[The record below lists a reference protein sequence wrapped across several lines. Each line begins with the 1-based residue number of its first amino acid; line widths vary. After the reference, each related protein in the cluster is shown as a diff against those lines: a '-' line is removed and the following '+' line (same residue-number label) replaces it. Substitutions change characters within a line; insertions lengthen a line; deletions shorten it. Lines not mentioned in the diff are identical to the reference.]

1 VTALRIATADDADA
15 IWAVL
20 EPMIRAGETYAL
32 DRTMSRDAALAYWM
46 GADKQTLVA
55 IDAAGLVLGTYYC
68 RANQAGGGAH
78 VANCGY
84 VVAAHAAGRGVAR
97 AMAQDS
103 FARAGALG
111 FTAMQFNFVVSSNAA
126 AVALW
131 QKLGFAVVGRLPGAF
146 DHPTLGLVDALV
158 MHRAL

>member
-1 VTALRIATADDADA
+1 MATAHDADA

-20 EPMIRAGETYAL
+20 EPVIRAGETYAL
-32 DRTMSRDAALAYWM
+32 DRAMPREAALAYWM

-55 IDAAGLVLGTYYC
+55 VDAAETVLGTYYC

-84 VVAAHAAGRGVAR
+84 MVAADAGGRGVAR
-97 AMAQDS
+97 AMAEDS
-103 FARAGALG
+103 FTRARAQG
-111 FTAMQFNFVVSSNAA
+111 FTAMQFNFVVASNIP

-131 QKLGFAVVGRLPGAF
+131 QKLGFAIVGRLPMAF
-146 DHPTLGLVDALV
+146 DHPTIGLVDALV